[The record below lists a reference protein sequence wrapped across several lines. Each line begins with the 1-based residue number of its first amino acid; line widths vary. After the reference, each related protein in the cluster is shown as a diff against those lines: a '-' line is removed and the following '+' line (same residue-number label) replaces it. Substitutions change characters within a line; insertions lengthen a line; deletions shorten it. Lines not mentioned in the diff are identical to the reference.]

1 MQLTTR
7 ELVEK
12 FGSHRLIVL
21 DDDILADFDDDTV
34 LLLSAQ
40 KPTKKS
46 ILPEIAKYANFLKN
60 DVADDNENI
69 DEQSKRIMA
78 MLNADDKRIKA
89 GL

>member
-46 ILPEIAKYANFLKN
+46 ILPEIAKYANFLKMMLPM
-60 DVADDNENI
+60 I
-69 DEQSKRIMA
+69 MKILTSKV
-78 MLNADDKRIKA
+78 NASWQC
-89 GL
+89 

>member
-12 FGSHRLIVL
+12 FGYHRLIVL
-21 DDDILADFDDDTV
+21 DDDTV

-46 ILPEIAKYANFLKN
+46 ILPEIAKYANFFK
-60 DVADDNENI
+60 
-69 DEQSKRIMA
+69 K
-78 MLNADDKRIKA
+78 
-89 GL
+89 